1 MISEG
6 LLRRLYEAASIQRW
20 NDHARPFE
28 IVELDKQA
36 HKFVIAYVIGKFE
49 EDEEGG
55 SVDWTGIIEGGLFEF
70 LHRVILTDIKPPVFH
85 RMMER
90 KGRELNT
97 YVLEQIRQDVI
108 DLGEEFFGR
117 FERYLFDAPYR
128 AKEKRILRA
137 AHYLATQ
144 WEFRIIHQLNPFIHG
159 IERTREEIE
168 ERIES
173 CRDLTGV
180 KRLLP
185 GASVSSPDEEI
196 YGFID
201 LCGQLRFQRRWSGV
215 PRIPRTSVLGHM
227 LIVAITVY
235 LCSLEIGAC
244 DRRRYGD
251 FFCGLFHDLPEVLTR
266 DIISPVKQSVEG
278 LREIIKEYEQLQ
290 VEDLLLPLLPPAWR
304 DEMKYFIIDEFS
316 NRVVREGRILKGLS
330 EDELAGAF
338 NRDEFFPIDGALI
351 RACDE
356 LAAFLEAHLSIEYG
370 IRAPHLLDA
379 VESISVKYRHAS
391 IGGIDIG
398 RLFDLFLKAG
408 ED

>member
-1 MISEG
+1 VISEG
-6 LLRRLYEAASIQRW
+6 FLRRLYEAASIQRW

-36 HKFVIAYVIGKFE
+36 HKFVIAYVIGKYE
-49 EDEEGG
+49 EEERG
-55 SVDWTGIIEGGLFEF
+55 SVDWIGIIEGGLFEF

-97 YVLEQIRQDVI
+97 YVLRQIREDII
-108 DLGEEFFGR
+108 DLGTEFFER
-117 FERYLFDAPYR
+117 FERYLFDAEYR
-128 AKEKRILRA
+128 FKEKRILQA

-159 IERTREEIE
+159 IDRTREQIE
-168 ERIES
+168 ERIKS
-173 CRDLTGV
+173 CRDLVGV
-180 KRLLP
+180 DRLLP
-185 GASVSSPDEEI
+185 GMSTSAPEAEV

-227 LIVAITVY
+227 LIVAITGY
-235 LCSLEIGAC
+235 LCAMEIDGC
-244 DRRRYGD
+244 SRRLYGD

-278 LREIIKEYEQLQ
+278 LKEIIKEYEQLQ
-290 VEDLLLPLLPPAWR
+290 VEEVLLPLLPSSWR
-304 DEMKYFIIDEFS
+304 EEMKYFIIDEFC
-316 NRVVREGRILKGLS
+316 NRIVRDGTVLTGVS
-330 EDELAGAF
+330 DDELAETY
-338 NRDEFFPIDGALI
+338 NRDEYFPIDGALI

-379 VESISVKYRHAS
+379 VQSISAKYRHAT

-398 RLFDLFLKAG
+398 RLFDLFLRAG
-408 ED
+408 ER

>member
-1 MISEG
+1 VISEG

-49 EDEEGG
+49 EDVQSG
-55 SVDWTGIIEGGLFEF
+55 SVDWSGIIEGGLFEF

-97 YVLEQIRQDVI
+97 YVLEQIRKDII

-117 FERYLFDAPYR
+117 FERYLFDAPYH

-144 WEFRIIHQLNPFIHG
+144 WEFRIIHQLNPFIYG

-185 GASVSSPDEEI
+185 GESASSPDEEI

-244 DRRRYGD
+244 SRRRYGD

-266 DIISPVKQSVEG
+266 DIITPVKQSVEG

-290 VEDLLLPLLPPAWR
+290 VEDLLLPLLPPSWR

-316 NRVVREGRILKGLS
+316 NRVVKEGRILKDLS

-351 RACDE
+351 RGCDE
-356 LAAFLEAHLSIEYG
+356 LAAFLEARLSIEYG

-379 VESISVKYRHAS
+379 VESISVKYRNS
-391 IGGIDIG
+391 KIGGIDIG
-398 RLFDLFLKAG
+398 RLFDLFLKPG
-408 ED
+408 GD